1 MSLASKG
8 AIAIYPGPVDLYN
21 GIDLTTTSAASV
33 AGMLGSNAA
42 SARKLKK
49 TSTIA
54 IMPVMC
60 DDIGSLL
67 LSSSERA
74 VLDILLKASSRLH
87 DAQVFD
93 LKQMSKAFKHYSSG
107 YKLLE
112 TFDNACSMEFDDLRA
127 VDSSRGLLNNLFS
140 ILGLAFAFFLALK
153 YVQDGEIAVTMVI
166 CVLSWSAC
174 AFALVYGKRY
184 ALTDNGQNMVGKSPD

>member
-1 MSLASKG
+1 
-8 AIAIYPGPVDLYN
+8 
-21 GIDLTTTSAASV
+21 
-33 AGMLGSNAA
+33 MLGSNAA

-54 IMPVMC
+54 IMPVVC

-112 TFDNACSMEFDDLRA
+112 TFDNACSMNSMTYMPSSLWDCSAICSVGWVLRSP
-127 VDSSRGLLNNLFS
+127 SSWR
-140 ILGLAFAFFLALK
+140 
-153 YVQDGEIAVTMVI
+153 
-166 CVLSWSAC
+166 
-174 AFALVYGKRY
+174 
-184 ALTDNGQNMVGKSPD
+184 